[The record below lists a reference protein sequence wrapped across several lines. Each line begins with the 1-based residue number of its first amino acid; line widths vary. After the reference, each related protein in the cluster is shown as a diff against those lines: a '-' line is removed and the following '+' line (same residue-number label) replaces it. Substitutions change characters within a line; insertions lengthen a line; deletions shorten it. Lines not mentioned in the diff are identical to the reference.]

1 MSLPEPMLVQS
12 ATKPLSPMKINAFAT
27 GSFTVALL
35 FGIANTYFTYFI
47 TDVALVP
54 AAVMGTA
61 FLITRLIDICWTP
74 LLAGLMQNGK
84 SKLGKYRSW
93 IIYTMPVVFV
103 FVVLCFTKISG
114 PPALMAVLY
123 GLFYLFGF
131 GLLDKPGGA
140 QKALMVR
147 MASSSEERMLLTS
160 RSVQFE
166 NIGRILFSAC
176 TLPLIALI
184 GGGNEAKGFFW
195 VALLYAALAVAGYY
209 TTAWAGKEYDL
220 YEAQGEKAKDSLTVK
235 QMFEVVIKNP
245 PLLVSMLIESIRFL
259 AFMVFVSTMAYY
271 FKYVINDIGS
281 LTTVLL
287 ITSIV
292 CLGGSLIAPAISNK
306 IGKKYTCVLSMA
318 LYGAGLLLPRF
329 FAVGNVAFFTFCLSL
344 AYIGQALQHCVGV
357 VLFSDSADYYESKT
371 GVSAH
376 GYIMSMY
383 ILPVEVAIA
392 FSIPVV
398 GWFLGGIGYDPTQIP
413 TAAQLVGIQNLV
425 LLVPGLMF
433 AGAFIL
439 ALFHPL
445 SEKRLAGVRA
455 DLQELRARKA
465 ARASE

>member
-1 MSLPEPMLVQS
+1 MSQPEPMLIQT
-12 ATKPLSPMKINAFAT
+12 AKKPLSPMKINAFAA

-93 IIYTMPVVFV
+93 IIYTLPVVFV

-114 PPALMAVLY
+114 PPALMAILY

-166 NIGRILFSAC
+166 NAGRILFSAC
-176 TLPLIALI
+176 TLPLITLI
-184 GGGNEAKGFFW
+184 GGSNEAKGFFW

-209 TTAWAGKEYDL
+209 TTAWAGKDYDI
-220 YEAQGEKAKDSLTVK
+220 YETDAEKAKGSLTAR

-245 PLLVSMLIESIRFL
+245 PLLISMLIESIRYL

-271 FKYVINDIGS
+271 FKYVINDMES
-281 LTTVLL
+281 MTPVLL

-292 CLGGSLIAPAISNK
+292 CLGGSLIAPAISNR
-306 IGKKYTCVLSMA
+306 IGKKSTCVLSMA
-318 LYGAGLLLPRF
+318 LYGAGLLMPRF
-329 FAVGNVAFFTFCLSL
+329 FFVGNIAFFAFCLSL
-344 AYIGQALQHCVGV
+344 SYIGQALQHCVGV

-376 GYIMSMY
+376 GFIMSMY
-383 ILPVEVAIA
+383 ILPVEIAIA
-392 FSIPVV
+392 FSVPVA
-398 GWFLGGIGYDPTQIP
+398 GWFLGAIGYDPAQIP
-413 TAAQLVGIQNLV
+413 TAAQLLGIQNLV

-433 AGAFIL
+433 AGAVIL

-445 SEKRLAGVRA
+445 SENRLAAVRA
-455 DLQELRARKA
+455 NLQDMRARKA
-465 ARASE
+465 AQASE

>member
-1 MSLPEPMLVQS
+1 MSQPEPMLAPNNKS
-12 ATKPLSPMKINAFAT
+12 KLTFMKINAFAA

-54 AAVMGTA
+54 AAVMGSA
-61 FLITRLIDICWTP
+61 FLVTRLIDIGWTP
-74 LLAGLMQNGK
+74 LLAGLMQNSR

-93 IIYTMPVVFV
+93 IIYTMPILFV

-114 PPALMAVLY
+114 PPVLMAILY

-147 MASSSEERMLLTS
+147 MASDTRERMLLTS
-160 RSVQFE
+160 RAVQFE
-166 NIGRILFSAC
+166 NIGRILFSAL
-176 TLPLIALI
+176 TLPLIGLI

-195 VALLYAALAVAGYY
+195 VALIYAALAVVGYY
-209 TTAWAGKEYDL
+209 ITAWSGKEYDV
-220 YEAQGEKAKDSLTVK
+220 YEAEEIKAKETLTVK
-235 QMFEVVIKNP
+235 QMFEVVVKNP
-245 PLLVSMLIESIRFL
+245 PLLVSMLIEAIRYV

-271 FKYVINDIGS
+271 FKYVINDINS
-281 LTTVLL
+281 LTNVLI

-292 CLGGSLIAPAISNK
+292 CLGGSLVAPAISNK
-306 IGKKYTCVLSMA
+306 IGKKATCVLAMA
-318 LYGAGLLLPRF
+318 LYAAGLLLPRF
-329 FAVGNVAFFTFCLSL
+329 FAVGSIPFFTFCLSL

-376 GYIMSMY
+376 GFVMSMY

-392 FSIPVV
+392 FSVPVV
-398 GWFLGGIGYDPTQIP
+398 GWFLAAIGYDPNQIP

-425 LLVPGLMF
+425 LLIPGLMF
-433 AGAFIL
+433 IGAVIL
-439 ALFHPL
+439 ALLHPL
-445 SEKRLAGVRA
+445 SEKRLAKVQM
-455 DLQELRARKA
+455 DLQEMHARTA
-465 ARASE
+465 AQAAE